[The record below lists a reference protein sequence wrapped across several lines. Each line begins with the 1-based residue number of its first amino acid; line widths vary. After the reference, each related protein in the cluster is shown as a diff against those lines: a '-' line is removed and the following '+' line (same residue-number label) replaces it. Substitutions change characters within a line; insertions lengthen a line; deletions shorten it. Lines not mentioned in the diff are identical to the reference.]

1 MFGISPGSFV
11 NIHSHRKPRLEN
23 EFVIRNAYL
32 TLSNERIQN
41 LPYTVSVGLHPWHL
55 SQMTVNECSD
65 KLIELASSEKVL
77 AIGEI
82 GIDRAIDTPIQ
93 KQLSYF
99 EAQLNV
105 ARALQ
110 KPVIIHAVRSYG
122 DLVPYLKKTK
132 VPFIFHQFQG
142 NEQQAKELLKYN
154 AFLSFGKN
162 LFESKSEQTF
172 KSIPLEHIFLETD
185 TAHHLH
191 IADVYRKAAE
201 LKELHIDELKSIVF
215 HNFAQLKTAKGR

>member
-1 MFGISPGSFV
+1 MFNISPESFI
-11 NIHSHRKPRLEN
+11 NIHTHHKPRLPE

-32 TLSNERIQN
+32 KLHTEQIQN

-55 SQMTVNECSD
+55 VQMTVNECAD
-65 KLIELASSEKVL
+65 RLIEIASSNKVL

-82 GIDRAIDTPIQ
+82 GIDRAIDIPVTTQ
-93 KQLSYF
+93 TAYF
-99 EAQLNV
+99 DAQLNV

-110 KPVIIHAVRSYG
+110 KPIIIHAVRSYG
-122 DLVPYLKKTK
+122 DIIPFLKKTK

-162 LFESKSEQTF
+162 LFEPKSEQTF
-172 KSIPLEHIFLETD
+172 KALPLESIFLETD

-191 IADVYRKAAE
+191 IADIYRKAAE
-201 LKELHIDELKSIVF
+201 LKQLHIDELKSILF
-215 HNFAQLKTAKGR
+215 NNFAQLKIA

>member
-1 MFGISPGSFV
+1 MFRIPADTFI
-11 NIHSHRKPRLEN
+11 NIHSHHKPRLEN
-23 EFVIRNAYL
+23 EFVVRNAYL
-32 TLSNERIQN
+32 KLSSESIQN
-41 LPYTVSVGLHPWHL
+41 IPYAVSVGLHPWHL
-55 SQMTVNECSD
+55 NQMTVNECAD
-65 KLIELASSEKVL
+65 TLIELASSEKVL

-82 GIDRAIDTPIQ
+82 GIDRAIDTPVN

-99 EAQLNV
+99 EAQLHV

-110 KPVIIHAVRSYG
+110 KPIIIHAVKSYG
-122 DLVPYLKKTK
+122 DLIPFLKKTK

-142 NEQQAKELLKYN
+142 NEQQARELLKYN

-162 LFESKSEQTF
+162 LFEPKSEQTF
-172 KSIPLEHIFLETD
+172 KTVPLEHIFLETD

-215 HNFAQLKTAKGR
+215 HNFAQLKTAKGQ